1 MIDACKLVVCNS
13 KIYLLQVNM
22 KFDSRCYEQ
31 CVFDLDLKFSE
42 FELGT

>member
-1 MIDACKLVVCNS
+1 MIDACKLVVCKS

-22 KFDSRCYEQ
+22 KSDFRFHEQ
-31 CVFDLDLKFSE
+31 RVLDLDLKFSE